1 MVQGILCQRVYGTV
15 RLIKKIVKLGL
26 SYYIGYIGGWV
37 LVFSILA
44 VIGAIVCIT
53 C

>member
-1 MVQGILCQRVYGTV
+1 
-15 RLIKKIVKLGL
+15 LIKKIVKLGL